1 MNCIS
6 CRFYD
11 MNDQINAFGTCEPIG
26 EDFHC
31 THECSLSEDKIR
43 ETETLT
49 GLKQTDRRA
58 YQGN

>member
-11 MNDQINAFGTCEPIG
+11 MNDQFSAFGTCEPQG

-31 THECSLSEDKIR
+31 THECNLSKEDVEEIESLTKQ
-43 ETETLT
+43 
-49 GLKQTDRRA
+49 KQTDKRC
-58 YQGN
+58 Y

>member
-11 MNDQINAFGTCEPIG
+11 MNDQINAFGTCEPQD

-31 THECSLSEDKIR
+31 THECNLSEDDIR
-43 ETETLT
+43 EIESITKR
-49 GLKQTDRRA
+49 KQSDNQL
-58 YQGN
+58 Y